1 MSAEILRRLNNV
13 VSLGTVTESKSAD
26 GLALARV
33 KIGERVTDF
42 LPMIQHSNSF
52 KRSAAPIRPGEQ
64 VVVLFPQGE
73 GDFGIILGSL
83 FNKGAKEPSG
93 YSDTKEVMEFE
104 DGTVISYDSNSK
116 ELDINAVQNISIAC
130 KRAVVS
136 ADSIEISATTTHNG
150 DVALQGNLSVS
161 GTVDAGGN
169 ISTGGTV
176 TDVKGDLSN
185 FTTTDGASRA

>member
-1 MSAEILRRLNNV
+1 MNAELIRRLNNV
-13 VSLGTVTESKSAD
+13 VSLGTVTESKSSE

-42 LPMIQHSNSF
+42 LPMMQHSSSY

-83 FNKGAKEPSG
+83 FNKGSKEPAG
-93 YSDTKEVMEFE
+93 YSGTKEVCEFE
-104 DGTVISYDSNSK
+104 DGTVISYDSAAKKLTVNVAATV
-116 ELDINAVQNISIAC
+116 EVVAQTVNIT
-130 KRAVVS
+130 
-136 ADSIEISATTTHNG
+136 ATTTHTG
-150 DVALQGNLSVS
+150 DVSVAGNLSVDGAIS
-161 GTVDAGGN
+161 STGD
-169 ISTGGTV
+169 ISTDANV
-176 TDVKGDLSN
+176 SDVKGSLTN

>member
-1 MSAEILRRLNNV
+1 MSAEILRRIGNI

-26 GLALARV
+26 VLALARV

-42 LPMIQHSNSF
+42 LPMMQHSSSY

-83 FNKGAKEPSG
+83 FNKGSKEPDG
-93 YSDTKEVMEFE
+93 YSDTKEVCEFE
-104 DGTVISYDSNSK
+104 DGTLISYDSAAKKLTVNVAATVEVVAK
-116 ELDINAVQNISIAC
+116 TVNIT
-130 KRAVVS
+130 
-136 ADSIEISATTTHNG
+136 ATTTHTG
-150 DVALQGNLSVS
+150 DVSLQGNLSVS

-176 TDVKGDLSN
+176 TDVKGDLTN
-185 FTTTDGASRA
+185 FSTTDGASRA

>member
-13 VSLGTVTESKSAD
+13 VSLGTVTENKNSE

-42 LPMIQHSNSF
+42 LPMMQHSSSF
-52 KRSAAPIRPGEQ
+52 KRCAAPIRPGEQ
-64 VVVLFPQGE
+64 VVVLFPQDE

-83 FNKGAKEPSG
+83 FNKESKEPAG
-93 YSDTKEVMEFE
+93 YSDTKEVCEFE
-104 DGTVISYDSNSK
+104 DGTVISYDSAAKKLTVSVASSV
-116 ELDINAVQNISIAC
+116 EVVAQTVNITAI
-130 KRAVVS
+130 
-136 ADSIEISATTTHNG
+136 TTHTG
-150 DVALQGNLSVS
+150 DVSLQGNLSVS

-176 TDVKGDLSN
+176 TDSKGDLSN